1 MIEFSDRDKEKM
13 FALERKLSEV
23 LLRVRQ
29 EQGGIEAAV
38 AAFACVRCARMLLD
52 RYPEATRIA
61 LTEVV
66 EKFLEHAT
74 VDESLLLN

>member
-29 EQGGIEAAV
+29 EQGGIEAG
-38 AAFACVRCARMLLD
+38 L
-52 RYPEATRIA
+52 
-61 LTEVV
+61 
-66 EKFLEHAT
+66 
-74 VDESLLLN
+74 VDL